1 MPELGTVNLG
11 RHGLKV
17 SRLCLGTMVFGS
29 QCDEKASFAVM
40 DEAAELGF
48 NFFDTA
54 DVYPVPP
61 EPKTAGTTEEIV
73 GRWLKGR
80 RHGFVLATKFVN
92 AMGPGANDQGA
103 SRKHMIEA
111 CEASLRRLGTDR
123 IDVYYAHHW
132 DDASPLDETME
143 AFDRLHQDGKILYLG
158 VSNFSAWQLGLAQAI
173 VAERRLAPIAALQP
187 RYNLLFRQPERDL
200 LPFAKTLGIGVMPY
214 NPLGAGMLTG
224 KYRRG
229 MEPPPESR
237 FGWGDYG
244 RMYQGRYWSEEMF
257 SLVDALVTVAEAESM
272 TAAQASLAWILTH
285 DAITAPI
292 VGASR
297 PEQLRDSVQALEKK
311 LSPEGLERLDEAS
324 KSYL

>member
-1 MPELGTVNLG
+1 METGHLG
-11 RHGLKV
+11 RHGLKA

-29 QCDEKASFAVM
+29 QCDEKASFAVL
-40 DEAAELGF
+40 DAADELGF
-48 NFFDTA
+48 TFLDMA

-61 EPKTAGTTEEIV
+61 DLKTAGTTEEIV
-73 GRWLKGR
+73 GRWLKDR
-80 RHGFVLATKFVN
+80 RQRFVLATKFVN
-92 AMGPGANDQGA
+92 PMGPGANDGGA
-103 SRKHMIEA
+103 SRKHVIEA
-111 CEASLRRLGTDR
+111 CEGSLLRLRTDR
-123 IDVYYAHHW
+123 IDVYYAHRW
-132 DDASPLDETME
+132 DETSPLDETME
-143 AFDRLHQDGKILYLG
+143 AFDRLRQDGKILYVG
-158 VSNFSAWQLGLAQAI
+158 ISNFSAWQLGLAHAI
-173 VAERRLAPIAALQP
+173 AAERRLAPIAALQP

-200 LPFAKTLGIGVMPY
+200 LPFAHALGIGVMPY

-224 KYRRG
+224 RYRRSS
-229 MEPPPESR
+229 EPPPESR

>member
-1 MPELGTVNLG
+1 MEIVNLG

-17 SRLCLGTMVFGS
+17 SRLCLGTMVFGA
-29 QCDEKASFAVM
+29 QCDEPASVAVM
-40 DEAAELGF
+40 DAASELGF
-48 NFFDTA
+48 NFLDLA

-61 EPKTAGTTEEIV
+61 DLKTAGTTEEIV
-73 GRWLKGR
+73 GRWLKGKR
-80 RHGFVLATKFVN
+80 DRFVVATKFN
-92 AMGPGANDQGA
+92 GPMGVGPNDRGT

-111 CEASLRRLGTDR
+111 CEASLRRLQSER
-123 IDVYYAHHW
+123 IDIYYAHQF
-132 DDASPLDETME
+132 DPTVPLDETME
-143 AFDRLHQDGKILYLG
+143 AFERLHAAGKILYVGL
-158 VSNFSAWQLGLAQAI
+158 SNFSAWQLGLAQAI

-200 LPFAKTLGIGVMPY
+200 LPLARALGIGVMPY

-229 MEPPPESR
+229 SEPPPESR

-257 SLVDALVTVAEAESM
+257 GVVDALVEVARDESM
-272 TAAQASLAWILTH
+272 TPAQAALAWMLTR
-285 DAITAPI
+285 DAVTSPI

-297 PEQLRDSVQALEKK
+297 PEQLQDTVKSLDVK
-311 LSPEGLERLDEAS
+311 LSPAAVARLDEAS
-324 KSYL
+324 GTFL

>member
-1 MPELGTVNLG
+1 MKTRRLG
-11 RHGLKV
+11 RTGLKV
-17 SRLCLGTMVFGS
+17 SEICLGTMTFGH
-29 QCDEKASFAVM
+29 QCDERTSFAIL
-40 DEAAELGF
+40 DRAAERGVSFL
-48 NFFDTA
+48 DTA

-61 EPKTAGTTEEIV
+61 APETAGRTEEIV

-80 RHGFVLATKFVN
+80 RQRFVLATKFVN
-92 AMGPGANDQGA
+92 PMGPGANDQGS

-123 IDVYYAHHW
+123 IDIYYAHRW
-132 DDASPLDETME
+132 DESSPLDETME

-158 VSNFSAWQLGLAQAI
+158 VSNYSAWQLGLAQAI

>member
-1 MPELGTVNLG
+1 MDTVNLG

-29 QCDEKASFAVM
+29 QNDEQASFAVL

-48 NFFDTA
+48 SFLDAA
-54 DVYPVPP
+54 DVYPVPSAP
-61 EPKTAGTTEEIV
+61 ETAGGTEEIL
-73 GRWLKGR
+73 GRWLKGKR
-80 RHGFVLATKFVN
+80 GRFVVATKFVG
-92 AMGPGANDQGA
+92 ATGPGANDRGS
-103 SRKHMIEA
+103 SRKHLIEA

-123 IDVYYAHHW
+123 IDVYYAHQW
-132 DDASPLDETME
+132 DPTTPLDETME
-143 AFDRLHQDGKILYLG
+143 AFDRLHQDGKILYVG
-158 VSNFSAWQLGLAQAI
+158 ISNYSAWQLGLAQAI
-173 VAERRLAPIAALQP
+173 IAERRLAPIAALQP

-200 LPFAKTLGIGVMPY
+200 LPFARELGIGVMPY

-257 SLVDALVTVAEAESM
+257 GLVDALVAVAEEESM
-272 TAAQASLAWILTH
+272 TPAQASLAWILTH

-297 PEQLRDSVQALEKK
+297 PEQLRDSVQALQKK

-324 KSYL
+324 RMYL

>member
-1 MPELGTVNLG
+1 MNVDTVNLG

-29 QCDEKASFAVM
+29 QNDEKASFAVL
-40 DEAAELGF
+40 DEAEALGF
-48 NFFDTA
+48 NFLDLA

-61 EPKTAGTTEEIV
+61 SLETAGSTEEIV

-80 RHGFVLATKFVN
+80 RQRFVLATKFVN
-92 AMGPGANDQGA
+92 PMGPGANDQGS

-123 IDVYYAHHW
+123 IDIYYAHRW
-132 DDASPLDETME
+132 DESSPLDETME

-158 VSNFSAWQLGLAQAI
+158 VSNYSAWQLGLAQAI